1 MFSLGALIPL
11 FPFFFGGGTGA
22 KVTALVLTATALLAV
37 GALTALLT
45 GKSPVRSAL
54 RILAIGVAATAVTLR
69 DRPSAPRQHH
79 MTVEVREASPDE
91 YPETGRVTA
100 LAYREFVRP
109 EDTDWQAY
117 LARIADVAER
127 AQRTVILI
135 AVEDGRILG
144 SATLELDQR
153 TEAEDGAAR
162 PAGRAHPHA
171 GRGPRG
177 AGARRG
183 RRR

>member
-1 MFSLGALIPL
+1 
-11 FPFFFGGGTGA
+11 
-22 KVTALVLTATALLAV
+22 
-37 GALTALLT
+37 
-45 GKSPVRSAL
+45 
-54 RILAIGVAATAVTLR
+54 
-69 DRPSAPRQHH
+69 

-135 AVEDGRILG
+135 AVEDGLILG

-153 TEAEDGAAR
+153 TEAEDGPLDPQDAHIRMLGVDPAAR
-162 PAGRAHPHA
+162 
-171 GRGPRG
+171 GRGVG
-177 AGARRG
+177 AGLMGACESRARAAGKTRMTLSTTQRMAAARAMYESLGYVRG
-183 RRR
+183 EDRVFDDGFVLLSYAKPLIDPA